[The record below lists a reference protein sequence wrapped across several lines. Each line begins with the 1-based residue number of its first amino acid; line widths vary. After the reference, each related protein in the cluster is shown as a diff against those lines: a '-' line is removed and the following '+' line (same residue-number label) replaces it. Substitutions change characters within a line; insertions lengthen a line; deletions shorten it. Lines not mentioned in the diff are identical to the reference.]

1 MRGAGVST
9 CFWIILPLLCPVKC
23 GDPKKTNATK
33 IIAFNSG
40 DHLCEYVL
48 FTNNVSN
55 LNDLIAPF
63 NRVAISNLGVDVL
76 RKDTISNSTDLE
88 TLIFDDNGIVEVYP
102 GAFGNLPAIK
112 RISLANNKLK
122 KVRSG
127 VFNHLDLLILM
138 LSSNEIET
146 IETTAF
152 DNMTQLISIML
163 GYNRIKHI
171 DSGWFWNCDSLL
183 TISLDGN
190 EITHVPEDAFRNI
203 KCIHSV
209 NNNTI
214 RTNIHMGRNRIT
226 KIHPNAFRNI
236 TEIGYIW
243 LQENYLS
250 ELENELFSGF
260 NFISTL
266 RLNKNNLTCLSDQ
279 ILSDLKCAKFVN
291 IDDNPWEPACLN
303 KIKSWA
309 DENDVRL

>member
-1 MRGAGVST
+1 MTSNVGVLAGLCLIV
-9 CFWIILPLLCPVKC
+9 CVWIPTKC
-23 GDPKKTNATK
+23 LADSKNATK
-33 IIAFNSG
+33 IIGFNAG
-40 DHLCEYVL
+40 DHCEHVL
-48 FTNNVSN
+48 YTSNVSE
-55 LNDLIAPF
+55 LNGLIARF
-63 NRVAISNLGVDVL
+63 NRIAITNLGMEDL
-76 RKDTISNSTDLE
+76 RKDAIANSSELE
-88 TLIFDDNGIVEVYP
+88 TLILDDNGIVEIYP
-102 GAFGNLPAIK
+102 GSFGNLPAIK

-127 VFNHLDLLILM
+127 VFNHLDLLLLM

-163 GYNRIKHI
+163 GYNRINRI
-171 DSGWFWNCDSLL
+171 DPDWFRNCISLL

-190 EITHVPEDAFRNI
+190 EITQVPESAFKNI
-203 KCIHSV
+203 NCIHSL

-214 RTNIHMGRNRIT
+214 RTNIYMGRNKIN
-226 KIHPNAFRNI
+226 KIHPRAFRNI

-243 LQENYLS
+243 LQENFLS

-291 IDDNPWEPACLN
+291 IDDNPWESACLN
-303 KIKSWA
+303 KIQSWA
-309 DENDVRL
+309 DKNDVRL